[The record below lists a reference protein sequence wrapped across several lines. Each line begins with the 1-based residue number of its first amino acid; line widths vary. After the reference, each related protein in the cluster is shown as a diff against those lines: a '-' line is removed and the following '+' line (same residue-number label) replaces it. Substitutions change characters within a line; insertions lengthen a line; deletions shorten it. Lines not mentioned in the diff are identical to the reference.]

1 MFYFKILEEEERRT
15 RRKKGEQD
23 KKEIIRT
30 GGMKD
35 RWNTKRK
42 RCRTGRRDAVT
53 GSTLS

>member
-35 RWNTKRK
+35 RWDEGQVEYKAEEMQDR
-42 RCRTGRRDAVT
+42 
-53 GSTLS
+53 

>member
-1 MFYFKILEEEERRT
+1 MKDSWDELQVGF
-15 RRKKGEQD
+15 
-23 KKEIIRT
+23 RT

-53 GSTLS
+53 GEINTNLVEYDRGR